1 MTLHRR
7 HHAITLMQ
15 AAEDSPTLARLAE
28 LARQSSTW
36 LRTIQP
42 LLPVALRGAVKA
54 GPIDGDSWC
63 LLVSGN
69 AAAAKLRQVTPALL
83 TSLRSQ
89 GFKVNSIRLKVQMS
103 QPT

>member
-15 AAEDSPTLARLAE
+15 AAEGAPALARLAE
-28 LARQSSTW
+28 LARESSTW

-54 GPIDGDSWC
+54 GPINGDSWC

-83 TSLRSQ
+83 ACLRSQ